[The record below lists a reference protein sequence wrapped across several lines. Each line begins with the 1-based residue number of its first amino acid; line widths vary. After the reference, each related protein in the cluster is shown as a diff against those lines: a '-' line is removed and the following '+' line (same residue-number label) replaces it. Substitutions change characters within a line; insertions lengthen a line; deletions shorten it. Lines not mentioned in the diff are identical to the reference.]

1 MDLKQKT
8 SADLIIEHLI
18 AIDVDGET
26 MEYIIENVGM
36 NRQMLRQ
43 LIMGN
48 SDSLI
53 NELLQE
59 KTEIRKLILKQINVC
74 STKC

>member
-8 SADLIIEHLI
+8 SADLISEHLI

-59 KTEIRKLILKQINVC
+59 KAEIRKLILKQINVC